1 MSLKAKLF
9 TTVAALCMVIC
20 LLTVGVWA
28 ANKATVGLKG
38 TVSFVAKDVAVTID
52 GTAKGTTADAKE
64 ATQDENSDDTVRDI
78 STLTQYSVDALDDS
92 EATTVWNGGNE
103 ENGIDLTF
111 NNKYEVITIV
121 INVKND
127 NKERPVYYTFAPTLG
142 GTKIESETATLIG
155 TTNVK
160 ASYKVTGVVT
170 PGTIAVDE
178 TATFTITLEIDNKN
192 NSVPAVVLEGTMELN
207 NDK

>member
-1 MSLKAKLF
+1 MSLKAKLA
-9 TTVAALCMVIC
+9 TTIAALCMVIC

-38 TVSFVAKDVAVTID
+38 TVSFVANDVAVTID

-64 ATQDENSDDTVRDI
+64 ATPDENSEDTVRSI

-92 EATTVWNGGNE
+92 KANTVWNDSDE
-103 ENGIDLTF
+103 TDGIDLTF
-111 NNKYEVITIV
+111 KNKYEVVTIV

-127 NKERPVYYTFAPTLG
+127 NGERPVYYTFAPTLG
-142 GTKIESETATLIG
+142 GTKIEAETLTLIG
-155 TTNVK
+155 KTNVK
-160 ASYKVTGVVT
+160 ASYVVSGVDT
-170 PGTIAVDE
+170 EGTIAVGE
-178 TATFTITLEIDNKN
+178 TATFTITLEIDDKN
-192 NSVPAVVLEGTMELN
+192 NSVPAVVLAGTMELN